1 MECTDCGAALSNFM
15 AEMASIGRI
24 DVLRCFSCY
33 LESPS
38 IAMEYD
44 EFEPQVPDE
53 SVPVMREALSD
64 TLSVK
69 LDILFETNP
78 AEGIVV
84 FTQIADDAG
93 ILRTQFRESAF
104 GPYIEE
110 IHSTS
115 LAAVYSEGYERL
127 AWDAANWQHDPYGR
141 RHLNKPK
148 YDLVRGGVPC
158 ILDAHQFLS
167 EETRE
172 SVAVGLRGEFFERAG
187 KDGFDSLTELR
198 SAVKEEFPFVAE
210 TSSFVTAKVVEYYRR
225 NPEYIPTTFA
235 TYDESESA
243 HSMRDIVSRTE
254 VERIYEEEVKNA
266 DTYQDEIIEL
276 LEAAEGASSADVAEV
291 VGCSVGHARRFTY
304 DPSTGT
310 AFRKDWSKAAESEK
324 VSPAKRDRIIERDG
338 ECRRC
343 RCSEQL
349 RVHHIVPI
357 ALGGESEPENLVT
370 LCEECHQD
378 AHGGSY
384 NPPTTVYDGL
394 DEFEDWVSK

>member
-1 MECTDCGAALSNFM
+1 MECTDCEAALSDFM

-44 EFEPQVPDE
+44 EFEPHVPDE
-53 SVPVMREALSD
+53 SVPVMSEALSD

-93 ILRTQFRESAF
+93 ILRTQFLESAF

-141 RHLNKPK
+141 RHRNKPK
-148 YDLVRGGVPC
+148 YDLVRGVPC
-158 ILDAHQFLS
+158 ILDAHRFLS

-172 SVAVGLRGEFFERAG
+172 SVAVGLRGEFFERVG

-198 SAVKEEFPFVAE
+198 GAVKEEFPFVAK
-210 TSSFVTAKVVEYYRR
+210 TSSFVTSKVVEYYRR

-235 TYDESESA
+235 TYDESGSA

-254 VERIYEEEVKNA
+254 LERIYEEEVENA
-266 DTYQDEIIEL
+266 DTYQ
-276 LEAAEGASSADVAEV
+276 
-291 VGCSVGHARRFTY
+291 Y
-304 DPSTGT
+304 
-310 AFRKDWSKAAESEK
+310 
-324 VSPAKRDRIIERDG
+324 
-338 ECRRC
+338 
-343 RCSEQL
+343 
-349 RVHHIVPI
+349 
-357 ALGGESEPENLVT
+357 
-370 LCEECHQD
+370 
-378 AHGGSY
+378 
-384 NPPTTVYDGL
+384 
-394 DEFEDWVSK
+394 